1 MLAFFLL
8 CSCAH
13 ASGGAG
19 GFLSRASWLKKSLLV
34 PPVAFGILE
43 AYSRA
48 PPLIPPA
55 EAPPPLLPPGAAPAP
70 QDLVV
75 VLPGAGGP
83 DANTARIAAALRAPG
98 GGREVVEYD
107 WRPWKGDELRAP
119 YDALRLGT
127 RLGTELARRTD
138 QPRSVHLV
146 GVSVG
151 AFVAD
156 AIAKSY
162 ATTAGAGLR
171 GNRGGSD
178 LGQPALRRPDRAP
191 GCPELRPASTNHP
204 LGLAARSP
212 LCLPRPPPPGAGKAN
227 VHLTLCD
234 AFTARGL
241 AGLARPATAYGVAT
255 FGSSADYCES
265 ILNTDDPVPH
275 TRRGDVPRLPL
286 TPRLCPRTSDPNT
299 APAGRPSAARHSEGV
314 GRRAWAQGTAT
325 ASAAGAGRAAFSDA
339 TRRLWSPRSTA
350 TALRYAVTLDV
361 TGAASRRDFVPLPGD
376 SLHSWPAGWHAPM
389 RKARPGPRPAWPGL
403 TCDWPGLAEA
413 PDGLRHDLAP
423 TEASREP
430 AGRRRSLSPPLE
442 LRTGTAPSARA
453 HGPPCPGTGRA
464 ASCHVVQSC
473 VCHES
478 QETSR
483 GPSQPSRSYCLL
495 FWCLLLVFNAQYT
508 NGQKNRV
515 MWPSHWA
522 GPTQDWCEENVLGI

>member
-48 PPLIPPA
+48 PPLIPPT

-70 QDLVV
+70 SDLVV

-83 DANTARIAAALRAPG
+83 DANTARIAAALRAP

-127 RLGTELARRTD
+127 RLGTELGRRTD

-162 ATTAGAGLR
+162 ASTAGA
-171 GNRGGSD
+171 S
-178 LGQPALRRPDRAP
+178 
-191 GCPELRPASTNHP
+191 
-204 LGLAARSP
+204 
-212 LCLPRPPPPGAGKAN
+212 KAN

-275 TRRGDVPRLPL
+275 TRTSASDPAPL
-286 TPRLCPRTSDPNT
+286 TP
-299 APAGRPSAARHSEGV
+299 
-314 GRRAWAQGTAT
+314 
-325 ASAAGAGRAAFSDA
+325 
-339 TRRLWSPRSTA
+339 
-350 TALRYAVTLDV
+350 
-361 TGAASRRDFVPLPGD
+361 
-376 SLHSWPAGWHAPM
+376 
-389 RKARPGPRPAWPGL
+389 
-403 TCDWPGLAEA
+403 
-413 PDGLRHDLAP
+413 
-423 TEASREP
+423 
-430 AGRRRSLSPPLE
+430 
-442 LRTGTAPSARA
+442 
-453 HGPPCPGTGRA
+453 
-464 ASCHVVQSC
+464 
-473 VCHES
+473 
-478 QETSR
+478 
-483 GPSQPSRSYCLL
+483 CL
-495 FWCLLLVFNAQYT
+495 
-508 NGQKNRV
+508 
-515 MWPSHWA
+515 
-522 GPTQDWCEENVLGI
+522 

>member
-1 MLAFFLL
+1 MSLLVANLGTLLLRRTRMLAFFLL

-127 RLGTELARRTD
+127 CLGTELARRTD

-212 LCLPRPPPPGAGKAN
+212 LCLPRPPPP
-227 VHLTLCD
+227 
-234 AFTARGL
+234 
-241 AGLARPATAYGVAT
+241 P
-255 FGSSADYCES
+255 
-265 ILNTDDPVPH
+265 
-275 TRRGDVPRLPL
+275 RRG
-286 TPRLCPRTSDPNT
+286 
-299 APAGRPSAARHSEGV
+299 
-314 GRRAWAQGTAT
+314 
-325 ASAAGAGRAAFSDA
+325 
-339 TRRLWSPRSTA
+339 
-350 TALRYAVTLDV
+350 
-361 TGAASRRDFVPLPGD
+361 
-376 SLHSWPAGWHAPM
+376 
-389 RKARPGPRPAWPGL
+389 
-403 TCDWPGLAEA
+403 
-413 PDGLRHDLAP
+413 
-423 TEASREP
+423 
-430 AGRRRSLSPPLE
+430 
-442 LRTGTAPSARA
+442 
-453 HGPPCPGTGRA
+453 
-464 ASCHVVQSC
+464 
-473 VCHES
+473 
-478 QETSR
+478 
-483 GPSQPSRSYCLL
+483 
-495 FWCLLLVFNAQYT
+495 
-508 NGQKNRV
+508 
-515 MWPSHWA
+515 
-522 GPTQDWCEENVLGI
+522 